1 MVCESEIQN
10 KIIRKR
16 RACEK
21 MRNHFLHA
29 LLD

>member
-16 RACEK
+16 RPEIFPAFCYIC
-21 MRNHFLHA
+21 LCG
-29 LLD
+29 